1 MKVLRTPDEC
11 FKGIKDYPFD
21 PVYTN
26 IETKDD
32 TILRIHHI
40 DEGPSDGPIL
50 LAMHGQPVW
59 SYLYARMIPFL
70 VNAGI
75 RVIAPD
81 LPGYG
86 KSDKPASRED
96 YSFQNQVDWMGEWL
110 KENNFSRTLTKR
122 NSLYLGLSS
131 MIGAGLFYNLA
142 PTSKISSYSS
152 ILGLLLASTLA
163 FANASSSAQLA
174 SLYPQTGG
182 TYLYANKVLGKLPGN
197 IAGIV
202 FILGKTVSCVA
213 IALTLGNYISPI
225 YGKELGVGLS
235 VIVFLIG
242 YKGITKTA
250 ALARWFV
257 LIVIS
262 ILAFFCIAILMTPS
276 TNIAIPLLEGFS
288 ASNLFLSAAIWF
300 FAFTGYS
307 RLATYGEEIK
317 NPETI
322 IPSSILTGLGITV
335 TIYLFV
341 NWLSLAI
348 IGPEVVANSN
358 TPLLVAMDVSVMSD
372 FSFLIVFA
380 STIATASVF
389 LALLPAI
396 SRIYVA
402 MSRDGI
408 LPNMFSKN
416 TQ

>member
-1 MKVLRTPDEC
+1 M
-11 FKGIKDYPFD
+11 
-21 PVYTN
+21 
-26 IETKDD
+26 
-32 TILRIHHI
+32 
-40 DEGPSDGPIL
+40 
-50 LAMHGQPVW
+50 
-59 SYLYARMIPFL
+59 
-70 VNAGI
+70 
-75 RVIAPD
+75 
-81 LPGYG
+81 
-86 KSDKPASRED
+86 
-96 YSFQNQVDWMGEWL
+96 

-242 YKGITKTA
+242 YQGITKTA
-250 ALARWFV
+250 TLARWFV

-262 ILAFFCIAILMTPS
+262 ILTFFCIAILMTPS

-288 ASNLFLSAAIWF
+288 TSNLFLSAAIWF

-307 RLATYGEEIK
+307 RLATYGEEVK
-317 NPETI
+317 NPEKI
-322 IPSSILTGLGITV
+322 IPSSILTGLGVTV
-335 TIYLFV
+335 IIYLLV
-341 NWLSLAI
+341 NWLALSI
-348 IGPEVVANSN
+348 IGPEVVANSY
-358 TPLLVAMDVSVMSD
+358 TPLLIAMDVSVMSD

-408 LPNMFSKN
+408 LPNVFSKIHN
-416 TQ
+416 KNNSAYVSELFVLLTVVVGIYTINITNAIKLSAFFILIYYSLTNLSVINLHKNQRLYSVSIAYYGLLMCMVLGFSLVLI

>member
-1 MKVLRTPDEC
+1 M
-11 FKGIKDYPFD
+11 
-21 PVYTN
+21 
-26 IETKDD
+26 
-32 TILRIHHI
+32 
-40 DEGPSDGPIL
+40 
-50 LAMHGQPVW
+50 
-59 SYLYARMIPFL
+59 
-70 VNAGI
+70 
-75 RVIAPD
+75 
-81 LPGYG
+81 
-86 KSDKPASRED
+86 
-96 YSFQNQVDWMGEWL
+96 

-174 SLYPQTGG
+174 SLYPLTGG
-182 TYLYANKVLGKLPGN
+182 TYLYANKVLGRLPGN

-235 VIVFLIG
+235 LVVFLVG

-257 LIVIS
+257 LIVIL

-276 TNIAIPLLEGFS
+276 TNIAIPLLEGLS
-288 ASNLFLSAAIWF
+288 VSNLFLSAAIWF

-307 RLATYGEEIK
+307 RLATYGEEVK

-335 TIYLFV
+335 AIYLFV

-408 LPNMFSKN
+408 LPNMFSKIHN
-416 TQ
+416 KNNSAYVSELFVLLTVIVGIYTINITNAIKLSAFFILIYYSLTNLSVINLEKNQRLYPVSIAYYGLLMCMVLGVSLVLI

>member
-1 MKVLRTPDEC
+1 MKE
-11 FKGIKDYPFD
+11 K
-21 PVYTN
+21 
-26 IETKDD
+26 
-32 TILRIHHI
+32 
-40 DEGPSDGPIL
+40 
-50 LAMHGQPVW
+50 
-59 SYLYARMIPFL
+59 
-70 VNAGI
+70 
-75 RVIAPD
+75 
-81 LPGYG
+81 
-86 KSDKPASRED
+86 
-96 YSFQNQVDWMGEWL
+96 
-110 KENNFSRTLTKR
+110 NFSRTLTKR

-142 PTSKISSYSS
+142 PTSKISSYST
-152 ILGLLLASTLA
+152 ILGLILASTLA

-242 YKGITKTA
+242 YQGITKTA

-262 ILAFFCIAILMTPS
+262 ILVFFCIAILMTPS

-307 RLATYGEEIK
+307 RLATYGEEIE

-322 IPSSILTGLGITV
+322 IPSSILTGLGITI

-341 NWLSLAI
+341 NWLALAI
-348 IGPEVVANSN
+348 IGPEVIANSN
-358 TPLLVAMDVSVMSD
+358 TPLLIAMDVSVMSD

-408 LPNMFSKN
+408 LPNMFSKIHN
-416 TQ
+416 KNNSAYVSELFVLLTVVVGIYTINITNAIKLSAFFILIYYSLTNLSVIKLEKNQRIYSVYIAYYGFLMCMVLGFSLALF

>member
-1 MKVLRTPDEC
+1 M
-11 FKGIKDYPFD
+11 
-21 PVYTN
+21 
-26 IETKDD
+26 
-32 TILRIHHI
+32 
-40 DEGPSDGPIL
+40 
-50 LAMHGQPVW
+50 
-59 SYLYARMIPFL
+59 
-70 VNAGI
+70 
-75 RVIAPD
+75 
-81 LPGYG
+81 
-86 KSDKPASRED
+86 
-96 YSFQNQVDWMGEWL
+96 

-257 LIVIS
+257 LIVIL

-276 TNIAIPLLEGFS
+276 TNIAIPLLEGIS

-408 LPNMFSKN
+408 LPNMFSKIHN
-416 TQ
+416 KNNSAYVSELFVLLTVVVGIYTINITNAIKLSAFFILIYYSLTNLSVINLEKNQRLYPVSIAYYGLLMCMVLGFSLVLI

>member
-1 MKVLRTPDEC
+1 M
-11 FKGIKDYPFD
+11 
-21 PVYTN
+21 
-26 IETKDD
+26 
-32 TILRIHHI
+32 
-40 DEGPSDGPIL
+40 
-50 LAMHGQPVW
+50 
-59 SYLYARMIPFL
+59 
-70 VNAGI
+70 
-75 RVIAPD
+75 
-81 LPGYG
+81 
-86 KSDKPASRED
+86 
-96 YSFQNQVDWMGEWL
+96 

-142 PTSKISSYSS
+142 PTSKISSYST
-152 ILGLLLASTLA
+152 ILGLILASTLA

-262 ILAFFCIAILMTPS
+262 ILVFFCIAILITPS

-288 ASNLFLSAAIWF
+288 TSNLFLSAAIWF

-307 RLATYGEEIK
+307 RLATYGEEVK

-335 TIYLFV
+335 IIYLFV

-408 LPNMFSKN
+408 LPNMFSKIHSKN
-416 TQ
+416 NSAYVSELFVLLTVVVGIYTINITNAIKLSAFFILIYYSLTNLSVINLEKNQRLYSASIAYYGLLMCMVLGFSLVLI

>member
-1 MKVLRTPDEC
+1 M
-11 FKGIKDYPFD
+11 
-21 PVYTN
+21 
-26 IETKDD
+26 
-32 TILRIHHI
+32 
-40 DEGPSDGPIL
+40 
-50 LAMHGQPVW
+50 
-59 SYLYARMIPFL
+59 
-70 VNAGI
+70 
-75 RVIAPD
+75 
-81 LPGYG
+81 
-86 KSDKPASRED
+86 
-96 YSFQNQVDWMGEWL
+96 

-225 YGKELGVGLS
+225 YSKELGVGLS

-262 ILAFFCIAILMTPS
+262 ILVFFCIAMLMTPS
-276 TNIAIPLLEGFS
+276 TNVAIPLLEGFS
-288 ASNLFLSAAIWF
+288 ASNLFLSSAIWF

-317 NPETI
+317 NPEKI

-341 NWLSLAI
+341 NWLALAI
-348 IGPEVVANSN
+348 IGPKVVANSN
-358 TPLLVAMDVSVMSD
+358 TPLLVAMDVSVMSE

-389 LALLPAI
+389 IALLPAI

-408 LPNMFSKN
+408 LPNMFAKIHNKN
-416 TQ
+416 NSAYVSELFVLLTVIVGIYTINITNAIKLSAFFILIYYSLTNLSVINLEKNQRLYSVSFAYYGLLMCVVLGFSLVLI

>member
-1 MKVLRTPDEC
+1 M
-11 FKGIKDYPFD
+11 
-21 PVYTN
+21 
-26 IETKDD
+26 
-32 TILRIHHI
+32 
-40 DEGPSDGPIL
+40 
-50 LAMHGQPVW
+50 
-59 SYLYARMIPFL
+59 
-70 VNAGI
+70 
-75 RVIAPD
+75 
-81 LPGYG
+81 
-86 KSDKPASRED
+86 
-96 YSFQNQVDWMGEWL
+96 

-142 PTSKISSYSS
+142 PTSKINSYSS

-182 TYLYANKVLGKLPGN
+182 TYLYAKNILGKPFGN

-225 YGKELGVGLS
+225 YGKELGLGLS

-262 ILAFFCIAILMTPS
+262 ILAFFCISILMTPS

-288 ASNLFLSAAIWF
+288 TSNLFLSAAIWF

-307 RLATYGEEIK
+307 RLATYGEEVK
-317 NPETI
+317 NPEKI
-322 IPSSILTGLGITV
+322 IPSSILTGLGVTV

-341 NWLSLAI
+341 NWLALAI
-348 IGPEVVANSN
+348 IGPEVIANSN

-380 STIATASVF
+380 STIATASVY

-408 LPNMFSKN
+408 LPNMFSKIHN
-416 TQ
+416 KNNSAYVSELFVLLTVVVGIYTINITNAIKLSAFFILIYYLLTNLSVINLEKNRRLYSVSIAYYGLLMCIVLGFSLVFV

>member
-1 MKVLRTPDEC
+1 M
-11 FKGIKDYPFD
+11 
-21 PVYTN
+21 
-26 IETKDD
+26 
-32 TILRIHHI
+32 
-40 DEGPSDGPIL
+40 
-50 LAMHGQPVW
+50 
-59 SYLYARMIPFL
+59 
-70 VNAGI
+70 
-75 RVIAPD
+75 
-81 LPGYG
+81 
-86 KSDKPASRED
+86 
-96 YSFQNQVDWMGEWL
+96 

-262 ILAFFCIAILMTPS
+262 ILVFFCIAILMTPS

-408 LPNMFSKN
+408 LPNMFSKIHN
-416 TQ
+416 KNNSAYVSELFVLLTVVVGIYTINITNAIKLSAFFILIYYSLTNLSVINLEKNQRLYPVSIAYYGLLMCMVLGFSLILI

>member
-1 MKVLRTPDEC
+1 M
-11 FKGIKDYPFD
+11 
-21 PVYTN
+21 
-26 IETKDD
+26 
-32 TILRIHHI
+32 
-40 DEGPSDGPIL
+40 
-50 LAMHGQPVW
+50 
-59 SYLYARMIPFL
+59 
-70 VNAGI
+70 
-75 RVIAPD
+75 
-81 LPGYG
+81 
-86 KSDKPASRED
+86 
-96 YSFQNQVDWMGEWL
+96 

-122 NSLYLGLSS
+122 DSLYLGLSS

-182 TYLYANKVLGKLPGN
+182 TYMYANKVLGKLPGN

-262 ILAFFCIAILMTPS
+262 ILVFFCIAILMTPS

-307 RLATYGEEIK
+307 RLATYGEEVK

-408 LPNMFSKN
+408 LPNIFSKIHN
-416 TQ
+416 KNNSAYVSELFVLLTVVVGIYTINITNAIKLSALFILIYYSLTNLSVIKLEKNQRLYSVSIAYYGLLMCMVLGFSLVLI

>member
-1 MKVLRTPDEC
+1 MKE
-11 FKGIKDYPFD
+11 K
-21 PVYTN
+21 
-26 IETKDD
+26 
-32 TILRIHHI
+32 
-40 DEGPSDGPIL
+40 
-50 LAMHGQPVW
+50 
-59 SYLYARMIPFL
+59 
-70 VNAGI
+70 
-75 RVIAPD
+75 
-81 LPGYG
+81 
-86 KSDKPASRED
+86 
-96 YSFQNQVDWMGEWL
+96 
-110 KENNFSRTLTKR
+110 NFSRTLTKR

-242 YKGITKTA
+242 YQGITKTA
-250 ALARWFV
+250 TLARWFV

-262 ILAFFCIAILMTPS
+262 ILTFFCIAILMTPS

-288 ASNLFLSAAIWF
+288 TSNLFLSAAIWF

-307 RLATYGEEIK
+307 RLATYGEEVK
-317 NPETI
+317 NPEKI
-322 IPSSILTGLGITV
+322 IPSSILTGLGVTV
-335 TIYLFV
+335 TIYLLV
-341 NWLSLAI
+341 NWLALAI

-358 TPLLVAMDVSVMSD
+358 TPLLIAMDVSVMSD

-408 LPNMFSKN
+408 LPNVFSKIHN
-416 TQ
+416 KNNSAYVSELFVLLTVVVGIYTINITNAIKLSAFFILIYYSLTNLSVINLHKNQRLYSVSIAYYGLLMCVVLGFSLVLI

>member
-1 MKVLRTPDEC
+1 M
-11 FKGIKDYPFD
+11 
-21 PVYTN
+21 
-26 IETKDD
+26 
-32 TILRIHHI
+32 
-40 DEGPSDGPIL
+40 
-50 LAMHGQPVW
+50 
-59 SYLYARMIPFL
+59 
-70 VNAGI
+70 
-75 RVIAPD
+75 
-81 LPGYG
+81 
-86 KSDKPASRED
+86 
-96 YSFQNQVDWMGEWL
+96 

-262 ILAFFCIAILMTPS
+262 ILAFFCIAILMTPA

-288 ASNLFLSAAIWF
+288 VSNLFLSAAIWF

-335 TIYLFV
+335 AIYLFI

-408 LPNMFSKN
+408 LPNMFSKIHN
-416 TQ
+416 KNNSAYVSELFVLLTVVVGIYTINITNAIKLSAFFILIYYSLTNLSVINLEKNQRLYPVSIAYYGLLMCMVLGFSLVLI

>member
-1 MKVLRTPDEC
+1 M
-11 FKGIKDYPFD
+11 
-21 PVYTN
+21 
-26 IETKDD
+26 
-32 TILRIHHI
+32 
-40 DEGPSDGPIL
+40 
-50 LAMHGQPVW
+50 
-59 SYLYARMIPFL
+59 
-70 VNAGI
+70 
-75 RVIAPD
+75 
-81 LPGYG
+81 
-86 KSDKPASRED
+86 
-96 YSFQNQVDWMGEWL
+96 

-257 LIVIS
+257 LIVIL

-307 RLATYGEEIK
+307 RLATYGEEVK

-408 LPNMFSKN
+408 LPNMFSKIHKKN
-416 TQ
+416 NSAYVSELFVLLTVVVGIYTINITNAIKLSAFFILIYYSLTNLSVINLEKNQRLYPVSIAYYGLLMCMVLGFSLVLI

>member
-1 MKVLRTPDEC
+1 MVIR
-11 FKGIKDYPFD
+11 I
-21 PVYTN
+21 
-26 IETKDD
+26 TK
-32 TILRIHHI
+32 
-40 DEGPSDGPIL
+40 
-50 LAMHGQPVW
+50 
-59 SYLYARMIPFL
+59 
-70 VNAGI
+70 
-75 RVIAPD
+75 
-81 LPGYG
+81 
-86 KSDKPASRED
+86 
-96 YSFQNQVDWMGEWL
+96 L
-110 KENNFSRTLTKR
+110 KNFNRTLTLR
-122 NSLYLGLSS
+122 NSIFLGLSS

-257 LIVIS
+257 LIVVS
-262 ILAFFCIAILMTPS
+262 ILAFFCIAILMTSS

-288 ASNLFLSAAIWF
+288 VSNLFLSAAIWF

-307 RLATYGEEIK
+307 RLATYGEEVK

-408 LPNMFSKN
+408 LPNMFSKIHSKN
-416 TQ
+416 NSAYVSELFVLLTVIVGIYTINITNAIKLSAFFIIIYYSLTNLSVINLEKNQRLYSVSIAYYGLLMCMVLGFSLVLI

>member
-1 MKVLRTPDEC
+1 MNE
-11 FKGIKDYPFD
+11 
-21 PVYTN
+21 N
-26 IETKDD
+26 I
-32 TILRIHHI
+32 
-40 DEGPSDGPIL
+40 
-50 LAMHGQPVW
+50 
-59 SYLYARMIPFL
+59 
-70 VNAGI
+70 
-75 RVIAPD
+75 
-81 LPGYG
+81 
-86 KSDKPASRED
+86 
-96 YSFQNQVDWMGEWL
+96 
-110 KENNFSRTLTKR
+110 FSRTLTKR

-262 ILAFFCIAILMTPS
+262 ILAFFCISILMTPS

-322 IPSSILTGLGITV
+322 IPSSILTGLGITI

-341 NWLSLAI
+341 NWLALAI
-348 IGPEVVANSN
+348 IGPEVIANSN

-396 SRIYVA
+396 SRVYVA
-402 MSRDGI
+402 MSRDGH
-408 LPNMFSKN
+408 LPSIFSKIHKKN
-416 TQ
+416 NSAYISEVFVLLTVVVGIYIINITTAIKLSAFFILVYYSLTNLSVINLEKNQRLYSVYIAYYGFLMCMVLGFSLALV